1 MGTKIENRT
10 LEIGQE
16 TLFFELER
24 KKIKRLNLRVRR
36 DGTVHVSAPLQ
47 MPMTFIEHFLRE
59 KGTWIEGARARIGA
73 RQVPPLSLVTGDVI
87 SVEGVPHTL
96 LVQKGKQGVKRLD
109 GMLILTV
116 RDEADDTERARVFRR
131 FVKAEASRV
140 LTERVRAIYPYFA
153 PRVATFPKLSF
164 RWLKS
169 RWGSCTAAKNHITLS
184 EKLLF
189 VAPALA
195 DYVIFHEF
203 CHFRHMDHSSAFY
216 AHLSSFLPDH
226 QARRK
231 ALRAEQ
237 IPEFGEEK

>member
-10 LEIGQE
+10 LKIGDK
-16 TLFFELER
+16 TISYELER

-36 DGTVHVSAPLQ
+36 DGTVHASAPVQ
-47 MPMTFIEHFLRE
+47 MSMSFIENFLRE
-59 KGTWIEGARARIGA
+59 KSAWIESARARVGA
-73 RQVPPLSLVTGDVI
+73 RQAPPLSLITGDVI
-87 SVEGVPHTL
+87 SIEGTPHTL

-116 RDEADDTERARVFRR
+116 KDPLDDLERLRVFRR

-153 PRVATFPKLSF
+153 PRVTTFPTLSF
-164 RWLKS
+164 RWMKS
-169 RWGSCTAAKNHITLS
+169 RWGSCTAAKNHITLN

-203 CHFRHMDHSSAFY
+203 CHFRHQNHSAAFY
-216 AHLSSFLPDH
+216 AHLASFLPDH
-226 QARRK
+226 AAR
-231 ALRAEQ
+231 AAGLFATV
-237 IPEFGEEK
+237 IPEIA